1 MTNLL
6 KNIITATIL
15 FSIFLFAL
23 AEYGWSSK
31 PYFYDGKDSTNI
43 TFVQFTVLGLDSASI
58 GWVQDRL
65 DTVAG
70 VTFNFAC
77 WADTVIFIE
86 YDSLLTNQAK
96 LKEVIKKLGYNPKVR
111 EP

>member
-1 MTNLL
+1 MKYLL
-6 KNIITATIL
+6 KILITATIF
-15 FSIFLFAL
+15 FSIFLMAPT
-23 AEYGWSSK
+23 EYGWSSK

-65 DTVAG
+65 DTITG

-86 YDSLLTNQAK
+86 YDSLLTNQAR
-96 LKEVIKKLGYNPKVR
+96 LKEAIKKLGYDPRVR